1 MEADRKRSSIYSKSF
16 DKFVKSMM
24 ELMAE
29 SLQNDRVTQA
39 SIFTIIYDYHKA
51 IIRRDMVKDRVI
63 GHFNKRTNKSVMKN
77 MFKVVKQYQG
87 RQSPLFMDTH
97 GIQMQMLM
105 KLTEHETALEVIL
118 EDK

>member
-1 MEADRKRSSIYSKSF
+1 MVEADRKRSSIYSKSF

-29 SLQNDRVTQA
+29 SLQNNHVTQA

-77 MFKVVKQYQG
+77 MFKVVK
-87 RQSPLFMDTH
+87 PVP
-97 GIQMQMLM
+97 I
-105 KLTEHETALEVIL
+105 TAELEN
-118 EDK
+118 EDGQTQCHQTNQ